1 MEKKTSRLKSGVAK
15 VVTPHV
21 LIGIV
26 VIACLFIE
34 NQYLQRGLAV
44 IGILA
49 MMGISLWSQ
58 KRVNNQFSMINEY
71 AESLESGDELREI
84 EEKHGHDSLLRIH
97 QAVNKIAKLIG
108 RLKAGIATADSHT
121 EELSATTTELIFI
134 MEDMKE
140 TIHSMSEG
148 SLELSA
154 STEQISQTANHIELA
169 TKRLSEKAEESGR
182 VALKIKER
190 ASQVKEDASSSAE
203 SSYAMYIEKEA
214 NIIEVI
220 EKVKVVEEI
229 KYLADTI
236 GSIAGQT
243 NLLALNASIEAA
255 RAGEAGK
262 GFAVVAEEIRKLA
275 EQSAQSVDNI
285 HRVTDQVQ
293 NAFANLTVNSTGIL
307 DYMNTKV
314 KPDYDQFVEVGIQYE
329 KDAEFINKMS
339 NDLAGAS
346 KRMAESI
353 EELNHAIRSVTT
365 NSQHSASANEEIL
378 FTISEVSLAIKE
390 VADNVQAQHQLT
402 SSVNQLFNS

>member
-108 RLKAGIATADSHT
+108 RLKAGIAAADSHT

>member
-1 MEKKTSRLKSGVAK
+1 MEKRTSRLKPGVTIG
-15 VVTPHV
+15 TPHL
-21 LIGIV
+21 LIGVV

-34 NQYLQRGLAV
+34 NHYLQRGLAV

-58 KRVNNQFSMINEY
+58 KKVNKQLSMINEY
-71 AESLESGDELREI
+71 AESLESGDEIRELD
-84 EEKHGHDSLLRIH
+84 EKNGHDSLQRMH
-97 QAVNKIAKLIG
+97 QAVNKMAMLIG
-108 RLKAGIATADSHT
+108 RLKAGITTADSHT

-140 TIHSMSEG
+140 TIQTMSEG

-154 STEQISQTANHIELA
+154 STEQISETANHIEMA

-190 ASQVKEDASSSAE
+190 ASQVKEDASKSAE

-293 NAFANLTVNSTGIL
+293 NAFANLTINSTGIL
-307 DYMNTKV
+307 DYMNMKV

-346 KRMAESI
+346 KQMAQSI
-353 EELNHAIRSVTT
+353 EELNRAIQSVTT
-365 NSQHSASANEEIL
+365 NSQHSASSNEEIL

>member
-1 MEKKTSRLKSGVAK
+1 MEKKISRLKSGVAK

-71 AESLESGDELREI
+71 AESLESGEEIREI
-84 EEKHGHDSLLRIH
+84 EDKRGQDSLRRIH
-97 QAVNKIAKLIG
+97 QAVNKIGNLIS
-108 RLKAGIATADSHT
+108 RLRAGVATADSHT

-154 STEQISQTANHIELA
+154 STEQISETANHIEMA

-182 VALKIKER
+182 IALKIKER

-203 SSYAMYIEKEA
+203 SSYALYIEKEA

-293 NAFANLTVNSTGIL
+293 NAFANLTVNSKGIL

-346 KRMAESI
+346 KQMAESI
-353 EELNHAIRSVTT
+353 EELNHAIRNVTT

-402 SSVNQLFNS
+402 SNVNQLFNT

>member
-1 MEKKTSRLKSGVAK
+1 MEKRTSRLKPGTTIG
-15 VVTPHV
+15 TPHV
-21 LIGIV
+21 LIGVV

-34 NQYLQRGLAV
+34 NHYLQRGLAV

-58 KRVNNQFSMINEY
+58 KKVNKQLSMINEY
-71 AESLESGDELREI
+71 AESLESGDEIRELD
-84 EEKHGHDSLLRIH
+84 EKNGHDSLQRMH
-97 QAVNKIAKLIG
+97 QAVNKIAMLIG
-108 RLKAGIATADSHT
+108 RLKAGLTTADSHT

-140 TIHSMSEG
+140 TIQTMSEG

-154 STEQISQTANHIELA
+154 STEQISETANHIEMA

-190 ASQVKEDASSSAE
+190 ASQVKEDASKSAE

-293 NAFANLTVNSTGIL
+293 NAFANLTINSTGIL
-307 DYMNTKV
+307 DYMNMKV

-346 KRMAESI
+346 KQMAQSI
-353 EELNHAIRSVTT
+353 EELNRAIQSVTT
-365 NSQHSASANEEIL
+365 NSQHSASSNEEIL

>member
-15 VVTPHV
+15 VVTPNV

-71 AESLESGDELREI
+71 AESLESGDELSEI

-154 STEQISQTANHIELA
+154 STEQISQTANHIEMA

-182 VALKIKER
+182 VALNIKER

-293 NAFANLTVNSTGIL
+293 NAFATLTMNSTGIL

-314 KPDYDQFVEVGIQYE
+314 KPDYDQFVQVGIQYE

-346 KRMAESI
+346 KQMADSI
-353 EELNHAIRSVTT
+353 EELNLAIRSVTT
-365 NSQHSASANEEIL
+365 NSQDTASANEEIL
-378 FTISEVSLAIKE
+378 FNISEVSLAIKE

-402 SSVNQLFNS
+402 SKVNQLFNS

>member
-1 MEKKTSRLKSGVAK
+1 MEKKTSHLKSGVAK

-34 NQYLQRGLAV
+34 NQYLQIGLAV

-182 VALKIKER
+182 VALNIKER

-293 NAFANLTVNSTGIL
+293 NAFATLTINSTGIL

-314 KPDYDQFVEVGIQYE
+314 KPDYDQFVQVGIQYE
-329 KDAEFINKMS
+329 KDAEFINRMS

-346 KRMAESI
+346 KQMADSI
-353 EELNHAIRSVTT
+353 EELNLAIRSVTT
-365 NSQHSASANEEIL
+365 NSQDTASANEEIL
-378 FTISEVSLAIKE
+378 FNISEVSLAIKE

-402 SSVNQLFNS
+402 SKVNQLFNS

>member
-1 MEKKTSRLKSGVAK
+1 MEKRTSRLKPGATIG
-15 VVTPHV
+15 TPHI
-21 LIGIV
+21 LIGVV

-34 NQYLQRGLAV
+34 NHYLQRGLAV

-58 KRVNNQFSMINEY
+58 KKVNKQLSMINEY
-71 AESLESGDELREI
+71 AESLESGDEIRELD
-84 EEKHGHDSLLRIH
+84 EKNGHDSLQRMH
-97 QAVNKIAKLIG
+97 QAVNKISNLIG
-108 RLKAGIATADSHT
+108 RLKAGITTADSHT

-140 TIHSMSEG
+140 TIQTMSEG

-154 STEQISQTANHIELA
+154 STEQISETANHIEMA

-190 ASQVKEDASSSAE
+190 ASQVKEDASKSAE

-346 KRMAESI
+346 KQMAQSI
-353 EELNHAIRSVTT
+353 EELNQAIRSVTT
-365 NSQHSASANEEIL
+365 NSQHSASSNEEIL

>member
-1 MEKKTSRLKSGVAK
+1 MEKITSRLMPGVTIG
-15 VVTPHV
+15 TPHL
-21 LIGIV
+21 LIGVV

-34 NQYLQRGLAV
+34 NHYLQRGLAV

-58 KRVNNQFSMINEY
+58 KKVNKQLSMINEY
-71 AESLESGDELREI
+71 AESLESGDELRELD
-84 EEKHGHDSLLRIH
+84 EKNGHDSLQRMH
-97 QAVNKIAKLIG
+97 QAVNKMAMLIG
-108 RLKAGIATADSHT
+108 RLKAGITTADSHT

-140 TIHSMSEG
+140 TIQTMSEG

-154 STEQISQTANHIELA
+154 STEQISETANHIEMA

-190 ASQVKEDASSSAE
+190 ASQVKEDASKSAE

-285 HRVTDQVQ
+285 HHVTDQVQ
-293 NAFANLTVNSTGIL
+293 NAFANLTINSTGIL
-307 DYMNTKV
+307 DYMNMKV

-346 KRMAESI
+346 KQMAQSI
-353 EELNHAIRSVTT
+353 EELNRAIQSVTT
-365 NSQHSASANEEIL
+365 NSQHSASSNEEIL

-390 VADNVQAQHQLT
+390 VADNVHAQHELT

>member
-1 MEKKTSRLKSGVAK
+1 MEKRTSRLKPGVTIG
-15 VVTPHV
+15 TPHL
-21 LIGIV
+21 LIGVV

-34 NQYLQRGLAV
+34 NHYLQRGLAV

-58 KRVNNQFSMINEY
+58 KKVNKQLSMINEY
-71 AESLESGDELREI
+71 AESLESGDEIRELD
-84 EEKHGHDSLLRIH
+84 EKNGHDSLQRMH
-97 QAVNKIAKLIG
+97 QAVNKMAMLIG
-108 RLKAGIATADSHT
+108 RLKAGITTADSHT
-121 EELSATTTELIFI
+121 EELSTTTTELIFI
-134 MEDMKE
+134 MENMKE
-140 TIHSMSEG
+140 TIQTMSEG

-154 STEQISQTANHIELA
+154 STEQISETANHIEMA

-190 ASQVKEDASSSAE
+190 ASQVKEDASKSAE

-293 NAFANLTVNSTGIL
+293 NAFANLTINSTGIL
-307 DYMNTKV
+307 DYMNMKV

-346 KRMAESI
+346 KQMAQSI
-353 EELNHAIRSVTT
+353 EELNRAIQSVTT
-365 NSQHSASANEEIL
+365 NSQHSASSNEEIL

-390 VADNVQAQHQLT
+390 VADNVHAQHELT

>member
-1 MEKKTSRLKSGVAK
+1 MEKRTSRLKPGVTIG
-15 VVTPHV
+15 TPHL
-21 LIGIV
+21 LIGVV

-34 NQYLQRGLAV
+34 NHYLQRGLAV

-58 KRVNNQFSMINEY
+58 KKVNKQLSMINEY
-71 AESLESGDELREI
+71 AESLESGDELRELN
-84 EEKHGHDSLLRIH
+84 EKNGHDSLQRMH
-97 QAVNKIAKLIG
+97 QAVNKISNLIG
-108 RLKAGIATADSHT
+108 RLKAGITTADSHT

-140 TIHSMSEG
+140 TIQTMSEG

-154 STEQISQTANHIELA
+154 STEQISETANHIEMA

-190 ASQVKEDASSSAE
+190 ASQVKEDASKSAE

-293 NAFANLTVNSTGIL
+293 NAFANLTINSTGIL
-307 DYMNTKV
+307 DYMNMKV

-346 KRMAESI
+346 KQMAQSI
-353 EELNHAIRSVTT
+353 EELNRAIQSVTT
-365 NSQHSASANEEIL
+365 NSQHSASSNEEIL

>member
-1 MEKKTSRLKSGVAK
+1 MEKKISRLKSGVAK

-154 STEQISQTANHIELA
+154 STEQISETANHIEMA

-307 DYMNTKV
+307 EYMNMKV
-314 KPDYDQFVEVGIQYE
+314 KPDYDKFVEVGKQYE

-346 KRMAESI
+346 KQMAESI

-365 NSQHSASANEEIL
+365 NSQHSASANEDIL

-390 VADNVQAQHQLT
+390 VADNVQAQHRLT

>member
-1 MEKKTSRLKSGVAK
+1 NFL
-15 VVTPHV
+15 
-21 LIGIV
+21 
-26 VIACLFIE
+26 
-34 NQYLQRGLAV
+34 
-44 IGILA
+44 
-49 MMGISLWSQ
+49 
-58 KRVNNQFSMINEY
+58 MINEY

-154 STEQISQTANHIELA
+154 STEQISQTTNHIEMA

-307 DYMNTKV
+307 EYMNMKV
-314 KPDYDQFVEVGIQYE
+314 KPDYDKFVEVGKQYE

-346 KRMAESI
+346 KQMAESI

-365 NSQHSASANEEIL
+365 NSQHSASANEDIL

-390 VADNVQAQHQLT
+390 VADNVQAQHRLT

>member
-1 MEKKTSRLKSGVAK
+1 MEKKISRLKSGVAK

-154 STEQISQTANHIELA
+154 STEQISQTTNHIEMA

-307 DYMNTKV
+307 EYMNMKV
-314 KPDYDQFVEVGIQYE
+314 KPDYDKFVEVGKQYE

-346 KRMAESI
+346 KQMAESI

-365 NSQHSASANEEIL
+365 NSQHSASANEDIL

-390 VADNVQAQHQLT
+390 VADNVQAQHRLT

>member
-1 MEKKTSRLKSGVAK
+1 MEKRTSRLKPGATIG
-15 VVTPHV
+15 TPHV
-21 LIGIV
+21 LIGVV

-34 NQYLQRGLAV
+34 NHYLQRGLAV

-58 KRVNNQFSMINEY
+58 KKVNKQLSMINEY
-71 AESLESGDELREI
+71 AESLESGEEIRELDE
-84 EEKHGHDSLLRIH
+84 KNGHDSLQRMH
-97 QAVNKIAKLIG
+97 QAVNKISNLIG
-108 RLKAGIATADSHT
+108 RLKAGITTADSHT

-140 TIHSMSEG
+140 TIQTMSEG

-154 STEQISQTANHIELA
+154 STEQISETANHIEMA

-190 ASQVKEDASSSAE
+190 ASQVKEDASKSAE

-293 NAFANLTVNSTGIL
+293 NAFANLTINSTGIL
-307 DYMNTKV
+307 DYMNMKV

-346 KRMAESI
+346 KQMAQSI
-353 EELNHAIRSVTT
+353 EELNRAIQSVTT
-365 NSQHSASANEEIL
+365 NSQHSASSNEEIL

-390 VADNVQAQHQLT
+390 VAENVQAQHELT

>member
-1 MEKKTSRLKSGVAK
+1 MEKKTSRLKLGVAIGS
-15 VVTPHV
+15 PHV

-49 MMGISLWSQ
+49 MMGISLWSH
-58 KRVNNQFSMINEY
+58 KKVNNQFSMINEY
-71 AESLESGDELREI
+71 AESLESGEEIREI
-84 EEKHGHDSLLRIH
+84 EDKGGQDSLRRIH
-97 QAVNKIAKLIG
+97 QAVNKIGNLIG
-108 RLKAGIATADSHT
+108 RLKAGVATADSHT

-140 TIHSMSEG
+140 TIQYMSEG
-148 SLELSA
+148 SLELSS
-154 STEQISQTANHIELA
+154 STEQISETANHIEMA

-203 SSYAMYIEKEA
+203 SSYALYIEKEA

-346 KRMAESI
+346 KQMAESI
-353 EELNHAIRSVTT
+353 EELNHAIRNVTM

-402 SSVNQLFNS
+402 SNVNQLFNT

>member
-1 MEKKTSRLKSGVAK
+1 MEKRTSRLKPGATIG
-15 VVTPHV
+15 TPHV
-21 LIGIV
+21 LIGVV

-34 NQYLQRGLAV
+34 NHYLQRGLAL

-58 KRVNNQFSMINEY
+58 KKVNKQLSMINEY
-71 AESLESGDELREI
+71 AESLESGDEIRELD
-84 EEKHGHDSLLRIH
+84 EKNGHDSLQRMH
-97 QAVNKIAKLIG
+97 QAVNKIAMLIG
-108 RLKAGIATADSHT
+108 RLKAGVTTADSHT

-140 TIHSMSEG
+140 TIQTMSEG

-154 STEQISQTANHIELA
+154 STEQISETANHIEMA

-190 ASQVKEDASSSAE
+190 ASQVKEDASKSAE

-293 NAFANLTVNSTGIL
+293 NAFANLTINSTGIL
-307 DYMNTKV
+307 DYMNMKV

-346 KRMAESI
+346 KQMAQSI
-353 EELNHAIRSVTT
+353 EELNQAIQSVTT
-365 NSQHSASANEEIL
+365 NSQHSASSNEEIL

-390 VADNVQAQHQLT
+390 VADNVQAQHELT

>member
-108 RLKAGIATADSHT
+108 SLKAGIATADSHT

-154 STEQISQTANHIELA
+154 STEQISQTANHIEMA

-285 HRVTDQVQ
+285 HRVTDQVK